1 MLGSFSSIQRKVKF
15 LFFPTCLYWIF
26 HASEEE
32 GEKADSGV
40 ALVCW
45 SKNLLWCNFALGHK
59 RNVAVFQR
67 PRYGEKEQTWKRKRN
82 VQDRLRLEAELEKR
96 RISKSDER

>member
-1 MLGSFSSIQRKVKF
+1 MPGSFSSIQRKVKF
-15 LFFPTCLYWIF
+15 LFSLTSLYWIF

-45 SKNLLWCNFALGHK
+45 SKNLLWSNFALGHR
-59 RNVAVFQR
+59 RNFAVFQR
-67 PRYGEKEQTWKRKRN
+67 PRHGEKEQTWKRKGM
-82 VQDRLRLEAELEKR
+82 
-96 RISKSDER
+96 SKTG